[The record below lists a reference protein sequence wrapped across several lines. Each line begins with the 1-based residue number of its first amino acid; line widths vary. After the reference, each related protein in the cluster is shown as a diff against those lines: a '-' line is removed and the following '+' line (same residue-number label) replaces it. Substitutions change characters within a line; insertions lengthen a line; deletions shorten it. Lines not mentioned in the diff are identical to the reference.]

1 MTHDGARLLAMQWLV
16 RGGREIPADHATGR
30 IEHVFNMQPRRF
42 EPMEEADLEAMAMAL
57 WP

>member
-1 MTHDGARLLAMQWLV
+1 MGLGSWQCNGLSEVA
-16 RGGREIPADHATGR
+16 GEIPTDHATGR
-30 IEHVFNMQPRRF
+30 TEHVFNMKPRRF